1 MTQIVRQAMHGKGG
15 EVKNL
20 HTRIHFDTDCVSK
33 SLQFLVCKML
43 LTQHLRQNESKE
55 SSVTL
60 LEVSHSTS
68 PGNYFL
74 T

>member
-1 MTQIVRQAMHGKGG
+1 MERVG

-20 HTRIHFDTDCVSK
+20 TSRIQFDTDCVSK

-43 LTQHLRQNESKE
+43 LTQHLCQNESE
-55 SSVTL
+55 YASVTL

-68 PGNYFL
+68 PGDYFL
-74 T
+74 A